1 MDHSEVGA
9 LSPSENKGTLAGT
22 RQLKRISEQKD
33 TLSFHLS
40 HLLCLFKRFNRHEK
54 PMLSQS
60 ELLRI
65 EICVDN

>member
-33 TLSFHLS
+33 TLSLV
-40 HLLCLFKRFNRHEK
+40 L
-54 PMLSQS
+54 P
-60 ELLRI
+60 
-65 EICVDN
+65 